1 MNRPL
6 VNCLT
11 QLGCNEKH
19 VRFYLANLE
28 LGSVPLSAI
37 VKQARLQRSTGYVI
51 ANEMIEMGLIEEDHK
66 SYKKSFIA
74 AEPDALLRK
83 LEARYRYMGRTV
95 TAYKEVLPELRAE
108 HHATKTRPQVRT
120 FEDRNGLIAVWR
132 DILRDRQEVV
142 LWSNQNTEQL
152 IFDSEMHGQF
162 IAERIAKHIPIRVLT
177 VNNDR
182 GKQLMAADPESL
194 RQTKLLPDTVQF
206 TGETYIYGNKV
217 AVLDFGKKLF
227 AVVTEN
233 EQIAQSQR
241 AIFEA
246 MWQQID
252 NAIVDV

>member
-1 MNRPL
+1 
-6 VNCLT
+6 
-11 QLGCNEKH
+11 
-19 VRFYLANLE
+19 
-28 LGSVPLSAI
+28 
-37 VKQARLQRSTGYVI
+37 
-51 ANEMIEMGLIEEDHK
+51 MIDMGLIEEDHK

-83 LEARYRYMGRTV
+83 LEAKYRYIGRTV
-95 TAYKEVLPELRAE
+95 AAYKETLPVLRAE

-120 FEDRNGLIAVWR
+120 FEDRNGLMAVWR
-132 DILRDRQEVV
+132 DILQEKQEVL
-142 LWSNQNTEQL
+142 LWSNQSTEQL

-162 IAERIAKHIPIRVLT
+162 IAERTAKRIPIRVLA

-182 GKQLMAADPESL
+182 ARQLISADDQSL
-194 RQTKLLPDTVQF
+194 RRTKLLPDSVQF

-217 AVLDFGKKLF
+217 AVLDFGRKIF

-241 AIFEA
+241 VIFEA

-252 NAIVDV
+252 NAIVNV